1 MDARPSFTRLGVER
15 LNAFSD
21 GVFAIASTLLVLELH
36 SPDGLTAEALRAGL
50 RDNIPSLL
58 TYLLSFMV
66 VGIFWVRHHQILSLA
81 RSVTPGLLAL
91 NMIFLVLIALI
102 PFPTSLLGNYSADP
116 LAPAVYATVV
126 GLAVLANMALM
137 VFIQRRP
144 DVRRPG
150 VRPALIRAQLLRPAL
165 SAVVVFASVPVAFLV
180 SATAAELTWLLL
192 VPIRFLAS
200 RGVRQGVLEDQEE
213 RR

>member
-1 MDARPSFTRLGVER
+1 MDARPSFGRLGVER

-36 SPDGLTAEALRAGL
+36 APEGLTAEALRAGL
-50 RDNIPSLL
+50 REDVPSLL
-58 TYLLSFMV
+58 TYLLSFTV

-91 NMIFLVLIALI
+91 NLIFLVLIALI

-126 GLAVLANMALM
+126 RLAVLANMALM

-150 VRPALIRAQLLRPAL
+150 AHPSLIRARLLRPAL
-165 SAVVVFASVPVAFLV
+165 EPALPRV
-180 SATAAELTWLLL
+180 TLL
-192 VPIRFLAS
+192 VHCPTFLPTQC
-200 RGVRQGVLEDQEE
+200 GLC
-213 RR
+213 

>member
-1 MDARPSFTRLGVER
+1 MDARPSFGRLGVER

-36 SPDGLTAEALRAGL
+36 APEGLTAEALRAGL
-50 RDNIPSLL
+50 REDVPSLL
-58 TYLLSFMV
+58 TYLLSFTV

-91 NMIFLVLIALI
+91 NLIFLVLIALI

-116 LAPAVYATVV
+116 LAPAFYATVV
-126 GLAVLANMALM
+126 GLADLANMALM
-137 VFIQRRP
+137 VFIQHRP

-150 VRPALIRAQLLRPAL
+150 VHPALIRAHLLRPAL

-200 RGVRQGVLEDQEE
+200 HDSRRSVPDGQEE